1 MATINQLRIERRA
14 FFQEFKR
21 GMHDLDS
28 GVEAIQ
34 RFTNR
39 ILARTR
45 DVPEITEYER
55 LIEATRGLIAL
66 IEKIEGILAV
76 GRAVFGGL

>member
-21 GMHDLDS
+21 GVHDLDS
-28 GVEAIQ
+28 GVETIQ

-45 DVPEITEYER
+45 DVPEVTEYER
-55 LIEATRGLIAL
+55 LFEGLKGLVSI
-66 IEKIEGILAV
+66 IEKIQLILEA
-76 GRAVFGGL
+76 GSAIFGGF

>member
-28 GVEAIQ
+28 AVEATQ

-45 DVPEITEYER
+45 DVPEAGEYEKLFEAIVGMVALLQR
-55 LIEATRGLIAL
+55 IQLILESG
-66 IEKIEGILAV
+66 AV
-76 GRAVFGGL
+76 IFGGL

>member
-21 GMHDLDS
+21 ALHDLDS
-28 GVEAIQ
+28 GVEKSQ

-45 DVPEITEYER
+45 DVPEVTEYER
-55 LIEATRGLIAL
+55 LFESLLGLIAL
-66 IEKIEGILAV
+66 VEKIEVVLSA